1 VAGGLA
7 RVCIAGTA
15 TDDVAGLLAGVVVE
29 DSKIEDA
36 DVVVLYQTARVAA
49 ADPERLVP
57 AASPLNE
64 ASRIFHE
71 PAARRHLQRP

>member
-1 VAGGLA
+1 
-7 RVCIAGTA
+7 
-15 TDDVAGLLAGVVVE
+15 VAGLLAGAVVE
-29 DSKIEDA
+29 DSRIEDA
-36 DVVVLYQTARVAA
+36 DVVVLYRTARAAA

-71 PAARRHLQRP
+71 PGARHHRQRP